1 MEWLYLLLVFCIL
14 LVLCLFLRPS
24 NIQIRE
30 KTGTFDFGDLNSL
43 AWQNRG
49 DTRCWD
55 GPNSQGC
62 TVPHQ
67 IYW

>member
-1 MEWLYLLLVFCIL
+1 MECLYLLLVFCIL
-14 LVLCLFLRPS
+14 ILLCLFLKPS
-24 NIQIRE
+24 KRQIKE
-30 KTGTFDFGDLNSL
+30 KAGLDVLNSL